1 MASSASGAALP
12 VLVLGAGLTG
22 LSAALALQKR
32 GTPYRVLEKSDRPGG
47 HAVTVEDEGFRF
59 DRTGH
64 LLHLRDPAL
73 RAEVLELLG
82 GDCRDIARRS
92 VVWSNGVYTRYPFQ
106 ANTFG
111 LPPEVAYECVMGF
124 VQAHFADRKPEPNS
138 FLDYCLLHFGAGI
151 TRHFMR
157 PYNEKLWG
165 VSLSEITSAW
175 CQRFVPLPVLE
186 DVIGGA
192 LGVRRPE
199 LGYNKTFLYP
209 RLGIGELPN
218 AMARKV
224 GSLELA
230 RAPRRIDLRARV
242 AELDGERIPFDVL
255 LSSLPLSTLLG
266 LLDPLPDAV
275 RDAAKKLRATH
286 LYYLDVALEREPGAD
301 FHWVYVPEAKYP
313 FYRVGAY
320 TRFSPELAPPGKG
333 SLYVELS
340 DRAEPDLDA
349 AWPGVLQGLT
359 EMGVVRSAADVRF
372 VRLRRLECA
381 YVVFDHAY
389 YPALGVIE
397 PFLAEQRIVSTGRY
411 GAWTYS
417 SMEDALVMG
426 RSGAE
431 RALGYLGEHR

>member
-1 MASSASGAALP
+1 MASSAAGSALP

-22 LSAALALQKR
+22 LSAALALGKR
-32 GTPYRVLEKSDRPGG
+32 DIAYRVLEKSDRPGG
-47 HAVTVEDEGFRF
+47 HAVTVEDDGYRF

-82 GDCRDIARRS
+82 GDCREIARRS

-111 LPPEVAYECVMGF
+111 LPPDVAYECVMGF
-124 VQAHFADRKPEPNS
+124 VEAHYAAQKPEPRS
-138 FLDYCLLHFGAGI
+138 FEDYCLLHFGPGI

-175 CQRFVPLPVLE
+175 CQRFVPLPALKDVL
-186 DVIGGA
+186 GGA
-192 LGVRRPE
+192 LGVRGQE
-199 LGYNKTFLYP
+199 LGYNQTFLYP
-209 RLGIGELPN
+209 RLGIGELPA
-218 AMARKV
+218 AMARRARPV
-224 GSLELA
+224 ELG
-230 RAPRRIDLRARV
+230 RAPHRIDLRKRV
-242 AELDGERIPFDVL
+242 AKLEGETVAFDVL
-255 LSSLPLSTLLG
+255 LSTLPLPTLLS
-266 LLDPLPDAV
+266 LLDPMPDAV
-275 RDAAKKLRATH
+275 REAAQKLRSTH

-301 FHWVYVPEAKYP
+301 FHWAYVPEPKYP

-333 SLYVELS
+333 SLYVELA
-340 DRAEPDLDA
+340 DRSEPDFDA
-349 AWPGVLQGLT
+349 LWPGVLAGLT

-372 VRLRRLECA
+372 ARLRRLDCA

-389 YPALGVIE
+389 YPALAVIE

-411 GAWTYS
+411 GAWNYS
-417 SMEDALVMG
+417 SMEDALLMG
-426 RSGAE
+426 RAGAE
-431 RALGYLGEHR
+431 RAAGYLGGAR

>member
-1 MASSASGAALP
+1 MASSAAGDALP

-22 LSAALALQKR
+22 LSAARTLALR
-32 GTPYRVLEKSDRPGG
+32 GTAYRVLEKGDRPGG
-47 HAVTVEDEGFRF
+47 HAVTVEDEGYRF

-64 LLHLRDPAL
+64 LLHLRDPEL
-73 RAEVLELLG
+73 RKEVLELCG
-82 GDCRDIARRS
+82 GDCREIARRS

-111 LPPEVAYECVMGF
+111 LPPDVAYECVMGF
-124 VQAHFADRKPEPNS
+124 VEAHFAVEKPEPKS
-138 FLDYCLLHFGAGI
+138 FLDYCLLHFGQGI

-175 CQRFVPLPVLE
+175 CQRFVPLPALK

-192 LGVRRPE
+192 LGVRGPE
-199 LGYNKTFLYP
+199 LGYNQTFLYP
-209 RLGIGELPN
+209 RLGIGELPD
-218 AMARKV
+218 AMARSV
-224 GSLELA
+224 RPLDLG
-230 RAPRRIDLRARV
+230 RAPRRVDLRRRV
-242 AELDGERIPFDVL
+242 AELDGEDVPFDVL
-255 LSSLPLSTLLG
+255 LSTVPLSTLLG

-286 LYYLDVALEREPGAD
+286 LYYLDVALEREPDPD

-340 DRAEPDLDA
+340 DRSEPDLDA
-349 AWPGVLQGLT
+349 LWPSVLAGLT
-359 EMGVVRSAADVRF
+359 EMGVVRSQADVRF
-372 VRLRRLECA
+372 VRLRRLDCA
-381 YVVFDHAY
+381 YVVFDHEY
-389 YPALGVIE
+389 YPALAVIE
-397 PFLAEQRIVSTGRY
+397 PFLAEQRVVSTGRY

-417 SMEDALVMG
+417 SMEDALAMG

-431 RALGYLGEHR
+431 RALDYLGKHG